1 MTNLN
6 KFDGTVGGS
15 KNLGTLDMKN
25 DSFGMIS
32 RIEILPATSPMMTR
46 ENALLLATHNTMLL
60 ADLSDRAYITPIC
73 DDITSITQAPV
84 DYTSKGKGTISRIK
98 EYPQSYNVLFGE
110 ENEYF
115 YRNMLNFDKTSAKI
129 ILFDANGNMMLTE
142 DGEGVN
148 GYDANFEVSTRA
160 LSDGTKHREYML
172 RVNMTSVTQ
181 YKNKTVVLRPIDNAV
196 LPFSGDDLKSIRDAS
211 MELVGT
217 PTATTVRVK
226 VTYRDT
232 VNGFINGL
240 SQATPKVDFLNDG
253 VSATITASVAEGN
266 GEYTLTGTFANG
278 DVISLNK
285 PALLSIKAVN
295 PVECIQGATI
305 VGLSNL
311 IPVTVGIISATE
323 TQLEIEL
330 SDMQNASSMAGFN
343 DVAMWTGAV
352 SVTSVTPVSGKPEN
366 YVLAGTFAEGNN
378 IGISRTGYIIAQK
391 AIVVFL

>member
-1 MTNLN
+1 MANLN
-6 KFDGTVGGS
+6 KFDGTAGGS

-60 ADLSDRAYITPIC
+60 ADLSERAYVTPIC

-142 DGEGVN
+142 DGTGVN
-148 GYDANFEVSTRA
+148 GYDANFEVSTRS

-196 LPFSGDDLKSIRDAS
+196 LPFSGDDLKSIRDS
-211 MELVGT
+211 STELVGT

-232 VNGFINGL
+232 VNGYINGL
-240 SQATPKVDFLNDG
+240 SQATPKVDFLNNG

-266 GEYTLTGTFANG
+266 GEYTLTGTFGTG

-295 PVECIQGATI
+295 PVECIDTVTLPTI
-305 VGLSNL
+305 S
-311 IPVTVGIISATE
+311 
-323 TQLEIEL
+323 
-330 SDMQNASSMAGFN
+330 
-343 DVAMWTGAV
+343 
-352 SVTSVTPVSGKPEN
+352 
-366 YVLAGTFAEGNN
+366 
-378 IGISRTGYIIAQK
+378 
-391 AIVVFL
+391 

>member
-1 MTNLN
+1 MENLN

-15 KNLGTLDMKN
+15 KNLGTLDMKG

-32 RIEILPATSPMMTR
+32 RILIIPATATAMTR
-46 ENALLLATHNTMLL
+46 ENALLLATYNTMLL
-60 ADLSDRAYITPIC
+60 ADTSDRAYITPIC

-84 DYTSKGKGTISRIK
+84 DYTSKGKGIISRIK

-129 ILFDANGNMMLTE
+129 ILFDANGNIMLTE
-142 DGEGVN
+142 NGTGVN
-148 GYDANFEVSTRA
+148 GYDANFEVSTRS

-266 GEYTLTGTFANG
+266 GEYTLTGTFGTG
-278 DVISLNK
+278 DVLSLNK

-295 PVECIQGATI
+295 PVECIDTVTLPTI
-305 VGLSNL
+305 
-311 IPVTVGIISATE
+311 A
-323 TQLEIEL
+323 
-330 SDMQNASSMAGFN
+330 
-343 DVAMWTGAV
+343 
-352 SVTSVTPVSGKPEN
+352 
-366 YVLAGTFAEGNN
+366 
-378 IGISRTGYIIAQK
+378 
-391 AIVVFL
+391 